1 VHPLPRLV
9 AGRGPARR
17 DLVLSVALGALGG
30 VLVVLQA
37 GLLSRTIDAVF
48 LGGRD
53 VAGVLPW
60 LLGLLVA
67 AVLRAASAWAGEA
80 LGQRAAG
87 RVRIDLRTRL
97 ARHLMDLGPR
107 YAAGERTGELAHTL
121 VGGVEATDA
130 YVSRYLPQL
139 ALAVVVPSIV
149 LGFVAATD
157 PLSGLVLALT
167 FPLIPF
173 FMFLLGGAAR
183 ERTRQQ
189 WVTLARLSARFL
201 DGLQG
206 LATLKAFG
214 RSREHTEAIAAASE
228 RFREITMGVLRIA
241 FLSALALELLATL
254 STAIVAVEVG
264 LRLLYARIAFQE
276 ALFVLILA
284 PEFYRPLR
292 ALGASFHD
300 GMAGTEAARRIFE
313 VLDTPAPD
321 ATVGR
326 GEPPMR
332 APTTRNLPRA
342 LALREPPQ
350 ITFDHVRFAY
360 EAGLPPALDASL
372 HLDPGKTLALVGPSG
387 AGKSTTAHLLL
398 RFLEPQAGSIH
409 VDGEPLATM
418 PAETWRRQVAW
429 VPQRPRLFHGTVLD
443 NLCLARPEAPREMVE
458 EAARRAH
465 AHTFIRELPQGYD
478 TPIGEDGRRLSDGQ
492 AQRLALAR
500 AFLKDAPVLV
510 LDEPTSHLDPESE
523 ASVREAMARLLIG
536 RTVLLIAHRLTTV
549 RGADRIVLLSG
560 GRVVEEGTHASLL
573 VDGGRY
579 ARMVAAYEGRA

>member
-1 VHPLPRLV
+1 MNVSPRLV
-9 AGRGPARR
+9 GGWGPARR
-17 DLVLSVALGALGG
+17 DLVLAVALGALAG
-30 VLVVLQA
+30 VFVVLQA
-37 GLLSRTIDAVF
+37 GLLSQTIDAIF

-53 VAGVLPW
+53 LAGVRPW

-67 AVLRAASAWAGEA
+67 ALARAASAWASEA

-87 RVRIDLRTRL
+87 RVRVDVRTRL
-97 ARHLMDLGPR
+97 ARHLLDLGPR
-107 YAAGERTGELAHTL
+107 YAVGERTGELAHTF

-139 ALAVVVPSIV
+139 ALAFVVPSIV

-214 RSREHTEAIAAASE
+214 RSREHTEAIAVASE
-228 RFREITMGVLRIA
+228 RFREVTMGVLRIA

-254 STAIVAVEVG
+254 STAVVAVEVG
-264 LRLLYARIAFQE
+264 LRLLYAKIDFRE

-292 ALGASFHD
+292 ALGTSFHD

-313 VLDTPAPD
+313 VLDTS
-321 ATVGR
+321 
-326 GEPPMR
+326 
-332 APTTRNLPRA
+332 APTTRNLPRV

-350 ITFDHVRFAY
+350 ITFDNVRFAY
-360 EAGLPPALDASL
+360 EAGLAPALDDASL
-372 HLDPGKTLALVGPSG
+372 TLDPGKTLALVGPSG
-387 AGKSTTAHLLL
+387 SGKSTTAHLLL
-398 RFLEPQAGSIH
+398 RFLEPLAGSIH
-409 VDGEPLATM
+409 VDGEPLAAI
-418 PAETWRRQVAW
+418 PAEAWRRQVAW

-443 NLCLARPEAPREMVE
+443 NLLLARPEAPREIVE

-465 AHTFIRELPQGYD
+465 AHAFILELPQGYD

-523 ASVREAMARLLIG
+523 AAVREAMARLLIG

-560 GRVVEEGTHASLL
+560 GRVVEEGAHASLL
-573 VDGGRY
+573 GGGGRY